1 MGIINV
7 LDFQIANLIAAGEV
21 VERPSSA
28 VKELLE
34 NAIDAGATDI
44 TVEIKRGGI
53 SFIRVSDN
61 GCGISAEDLPV
72 ALKRHATSKIKEARD
87 LDSIMTLG
95 FRGEALAAISSVSIT
110 RIISKR
116 HEDAFGT
123 SITSEF
129 GKVTDISQT
138 GCKDGTTVI
147 VENLFENVPAR
158 RKFLKKD
165 ASEAGAVISIVERV
179 ALSHPEIAIK
189 LINNGNVEFRTQGNG
204 KLLDTIYAVSG
215 KDFASKLI
223 DVDFMADG
231 IEVMGYIGTPINVR
245 ANRNYQNFYI
255 NGRYVRS
262 KTATAALEQAYE
274 SYLEVGKF
282 PCCVLFIN
290 VHPVLV
296 DVNVHPTKL
305 EVKFSNEKTVFEAVY
320 CAVRNALVN
329 ATDRPEVLF
338 ESGHMKESDYSMYNA
353 FVPVHD
359 RINDS
364 AEKPLAPQQMFDLPV
379 TEPVVE
385 LKEDAVKQEYETEK
399 REETP
404 VYGTAEISDEQK
416 TSDVNSASA
425 PVLPDLNSFE
435 GIEDEIPSEL
445 LYESAPQKD
454 ERDLDERI
462 FSLGY
467 GVNTDKCPP
476 YKIIGEAF
484 NAFITVE
491 TEGKV
496 LIIDKHA
503 AHERI
508 LFEQMK
514 KINRSER
521 GTGQI
526 LLVPLIAELPY
537 DELNALEENKEQIE
551 AIGYKISVEKSER
564 RLIISQMPSML
575 DASRAK
581 DMLISIAGNLING
594 TGNIDVTKESY
605 FEKALYQASC
615 KAATKAGWT
624 DSEPRIR
631 WIVESVLSN
640 PDIRYCPHGRPI
652 AVEVTKHEIEKIF
665 KRI

>member
-1 MGIINV
+1 M
-7 LDFQIANLIAAGEV
+7 

-87 LDSIMTLG
+87 LDTIVTLG

-116 HEDAFGT
+116 REDAFGT

-165 ASEAGAVISIVERV
+165 SSEAAAVISIVERV

-204 KLLDTIYAVSG
+204 KLLDTIYAVFG

-223 DVDFMADG
+223 DVEFMADG
-231 IEVMGYIGTPINVR
+231 IEVLGYIGTPINVR

-305 EVKFSNEKTVFEAVY
+305 EVKFSNEKTVFEAIY

-338 ESGHMKESDYSMYNA
+338 ESEHMKDSDYSMYNA

-364 AEKPLAPQQMFDLPV
+364 AEKPLSPQQMFDLPV
-379 TEPVVE
+379 SEAVSD
-385 LKEDAVKQEYETEK
+385 KEDNVTAADREPERIEERPVMSDQKPVEEK
-399 REETP
+399 KES
-404 VYGTAEISDEQK
+404 TAGIP
-416 TSDVNSASA
+416 A
-425 PVLPDLNSFE
+425 LPDLNSFE
-435 GIEDEIPSEL
+435 ELEDEIPPEL
-445 LYESAPQKD
+445 SYESAPQKD

-521 GTGQI
+521 GAGQI
-526 LLVPLIAELPY
+526 LLIPLVAELPY
-537 DELNALEENKEQIE
+537 DELTVLEENKEQIE
-551 AIGYKISVEKSER
+551 AIGYKFETETSKRQLVICQ
-564 RLIISQMPSML
+564 IPSML
-575 DASRAK
+575 DAASAK

-652 AVEVTKHEIEKIF
+652 AVEVTKNEIEKIF

>member
-87 LDSIMTLG
+87 LDTIVTLG

-116 HEDAFGT
+116 REDAFGT

-165 ASEAGAVISIVERV
+165 SSEAAAVISIVERV

-204 KLLDTIYAVSG
+204 KLLDTIYAVFG

-223 DVDFMADG
+223 DVEFMADG
-231 IEVMGYIGTPINVR
+231 IEVLGYIGTPINVR

-305 EVKFSNEKTVFEAVY
+305 EVKFSNEKTVFEAIY

-338 ESGHMKESDYSMYNA
+338 ESEHMKDSDYSMYNA

-364 AEKPLAPQQMFDLPV
+364 AEKPLSPQQMFDLPV
-379 TEPVVE
+379 SEAVSD
-385 LKEDAVKQEYETEK
+385 KEDNVTAADREPERIEERPVMSDQKPVEEKKESTAGIPAV
-399 REETP
+399 
-404 VYGTAEISDEQK
+404 
-416 TSDVNSASA
+416 
-425 PVLPDLNSFE
+425 PDLNSFE
-435 GIEDEIPSEL
+435 ELEDEIPPEL
-445 LYESAPQKD
+445 SYESAPQKD

-521 GTGQI
+521 GAGQI
-526 LLVPLIAELPY
+526 LLIPLVAELPY
-537 DELNALEENKEQIE
+537 DELTVLEENKEQIE
-551 AIGYKISVEKSER
+551 AIGYKFETETSKRQLVICQ
-564 RLIISQMPSML
+564 IPSML
-575 DASRAK
+575 DAASAK

-652 AVEVTKHEIEKIF
+652 AVEVTKNEIEKIF